1 MFLSQRLME
10 SQWEDGAAE
19 RLSLKVLD
27 VCQGL
32 LQVLNRSSTIL
43 GATHEV

>member
-1 MFLSQRLME
+1 MFLPQRLME

-27 VCQGL
+27 VCRGL
-32 LQVLNRSSTIL
+32 LQVLTQIFN
-43 GATHEV
+43 HP